1 VILKTFEDPF
11 RRAPTPLPYRPNVSP
26 AISVAS
32 SHRQTLPTQDSSHF
46 DSRTMSLLDAAR
58 QGGNDTEL
66 LHHYRTTISPQII
79 RIGKSLGDEDMFEVQ
94 AREYPPVSRSIYS
107 RRLITDTWQLFHAMM
122 ALSALSIAH
131 KKGSHTAN
139 ALEHYQ
145 QVIPALKTTVQSSQ
159 DSYVSDC
166 FFRSPCSLRH
176 ASFSMHVP
184 RCGAENILIFQ

>member
-1 VILKTFEDPF
+1 MGVARGGENHQHPAEYCFLLVMLAVVRQECIFKWLHDYGRGSFFSHLGQNPF
-11 RRAPTPLPYRPNVSP
+11 DEYYS
-26 AISVAS
+26 I
-32 SHRQTLPTQDSSHF
+32 
-46 DSRTMSLLDAAR
+46 SLL
-58 QGGNDTEL
+58 
-66 LHHYRTTISPQII
+66 TISPQII

-107 RRLITDTWQLFHAMM
+107 RGLITDNWQLFHAMM

-166 FFRSPCSLRH
+166 FFLSPCILRH